1 MVNMKMKK
9 KAFLILRNNSL
20 FIKMFL
26 IMVISIVAVSL
37 LITFSSIRMSS
48 NLFMETFSISNT
60 KALEQIE
67 AQFESYSFA
76 IVNATNEVQN
86 NGTIKKVLTQKE
98 QNAIETSKSYFDIS
112 KQIDRIYPTVESYE
126 ANMIVLGS
134 NERLYNMN
142 YSNWPVSWDVLRNH
156 PITKYA
162 IERPNTLLYQ
172 YMSST
177 SFNDKPMIVAT
188 KALVERST
196 GEVYGVLYFP
206 IWEER
211 LKEFYEGYTSTENE
225 VLLVN
230 AAGKIV
236 SSNNERRVGD
246 DANEVLA
253 LAKEVEEQ
261 QLDFKDVHVFDTNYM
276 LKSQYL
282 PTYNMYLVNL
292 VDKTAVLENLVN
304 TSEILLISLGIVLIA
319 VLIVFIISRRMTN
332 SISRLIKQI
341 STMSEHD
348 FNKPVTVTGGYEA
361 KKIANAFNYMLNEL
375 QEYVDLVVL
384 AQQKQR
390 GAELMALQHQINPH
404 FLYNT
409 LASVKFMIQQGKKE
423 KATDM
428 IHALISLLQ
437 NALSNVDQTI
447 TVEQEVKDLKNYVLI
462 NQARYGEGIKVNFFI
477 SPDCLDRQLPK
488 LILQP
493 FIENAFF
500 HAFNE
505 KKEGFVQIL
514 VSQKGENLICE
525 IVDNGDGMEM
535 KGDHTKEDLKEK
547 RHLFSGIGVRNV
559 HERIQLLYGEEYGVR
574 ITSEI
579 GQGTKVRVELP
590 LEKTNPFTKPKEIT
604 NI

>member
-1 MVNMKMKK
+1 MKMKK

-246 DANEVLA
+246 DASEVLA

-292 VDKTAVLENLVN
+292 VDKTVVLENLVN

-514 VSQKGENLICE
+514 VSQKGDNLICE

-559 HERIQLLYGEEYGVR
+559 HERIQLLYGEEYGVK